1 SCSLVHK
8 PKFLILDEPTSD
20 LDFILQEEIAH
31 LIKEVNKQGVTI
43 VIASHQLEFLEKIC
57 DKIAIV
63 HKGKLKSYGNLAHV
77 QKPFLKDD
85 VVINIK
91 IKGKEDKRK
100 IIEFAKTL
108 PIKKIVDQGHQLII
122 YPNDTEKTMSSLLKE
137 VRKQN
142 LFLYDV
148 DLRKPSLNEI
158 FAKVAKE
165 DQEE

>member
-1 SCSLVHK
+1 M
-8 PKFLILDEPTSD
+8 
-20 LDFILQEEIAH
+20 
-31 LIKEVNKQGVTI
+31 
-43 VIASHQLEFLEKIC
+43 
-57 DKIAIV
+57 
-63 HKGKLKSYGNLAHV
+63 
-77 QKPFLKDD
+77 
-85 VVINIK
+85 NIK

-100 IIEFAKTL
+100 IIEFAKKL

-122 YPNDTEKTMSSLLKE
+122 YPNDTEKTMLSLLKE

-165 DQEE
+165 KKEDQEE